1 MEGAR
6 TATRRPAAAPR
17 QGCNGVR
24 AHDETD
30 FARLDVFGVERRPG
44 VAHVAGVEGTLRFGV
59 VRESLFYMPCAP
71 TRAGTIRVL
80 DLATRRD
87 LLWAVVPDVSLVP
100 NAESAYL
107 WNLAISPDGRS
118 LLYDTP
124 VNFHANLWMLEN
136 FR

>member
-1 MEGAR
+1 M
-6 TATRRPAAAPR
+6 
-17 QGCNGVR
+17 
-24 AHDETD
+24 
-30 FARLDVFGVERRPG
+30 
-44 VAHVAGVEGTLRFGV
+44 AGVEGTLRFGV
-59 VRESLFYMPCAP
+59 VRESLFDMPCAP
-71 TRAGTIRVL
+71 TRAGTIRLL

-107 WNLAISPDGRS
+107 WNLAISPDGTS
-118 LLYDTP
+118 LLYARP